1 MVIYLNLFSSVG
13 FYGRK
18 KGRGLVK
25 GAAFRKMYISDR
37 RGRGAMKNSIGLLEF
52 KSIAKGIEV
61 TDALMKGSRVELV
74 LSNAIC
80 PGKYIT
86 LVTGD
91 LTQVK
96 SAVELGRRLGG
107 IFLIESELIANVHPE
122 ILPALS
128 GTAEIDDID
137 SIGVIETMSCL
148 NSIVTADVA
157 RKAANVRL
165 LEVRIARGLG
175 GKGFTVLSGEVS
187 AVKRAIEAVHDK
199 FLPMGD
205 ILCSRCCPM
214 PINSL

>member
-1 MVIYLNLFSSVG
+1 LL
-13 FYGRK
+13 
-18 KGRGLVK
+18 LVSMGERRREALSK
-25 GAAFRKMYISDR
+25 GAAFRIMYISDR
-37 RGRGAMKNSIGLLEF
+37 KGRGARKNSIRLLEF

-96 SAVELGRRLGG
+96 NAVELGRRLGG
-107 IFLIESELIANVHPE
+107 IFLIELELIANVHPE

-137 SIGVIETMSCL
+137 CIGVIETMSCL
-148 NSIVTADVA
+148 NSIVTADIA

-165 LEVRIARGLG
+165 VEVRIARGLG
-175 GKGFTVLSGEVS
+175 GKGFTILSGEVS

-205 ILCSRCCPM
+205 ILCSTVLSNANKELVRK
-214 PINSL
+214 LFT